1 MKPSCVQNSIPL
13 RHDPGEAL
21 RARLQP
27 LFEEALTGLAF
38 SGAGILIAG
47 PEEILFEAAYGA
59 VSFAAGAAPITRA
72 TWFDLASLTK
82 PLVTASLAM
91 AGTASGWLKLDEP
104 LSHAL
109 EWRSVPDDKSAISI
123 RQLLNHCSG
132 LPIYRPYFRDL
143 MDIPMVQRRATLLE
157 WILQEPLLGAPQTI
171 TAYSD
176 LGFMV
181 LAEIIERRLGM
192 RLDVAVRR
200 FLFDPADIQELIFRP
215 VQPGTVPDV
224 IPSVS
229 DDLPPVVI
237 AQTERC
243 PWRLRLLEGEVHDE
257 NAYALGGVA
266 GHAGLFGT
274 ARAIHR
280 WLTVLW
286 RAYRGD
292 PGHEYIV
299 PSVVREFW
307 RRQNLVPE
315 STWALGFD
323 TPCVSGSSAGERFSA
338 NSVGHLGFT
347 GTSFWLDLDRE
358 ILVVL
363 LTNRVHPNRESS
375 SIKSFRPLLH
385 NTVMESVYAR

>member
-21 RARLQP
+21 RVRLQP
-27 LFEEALTGLAF
+27 VFQEALAGHVF
-38 SGAGILIAG
+38 SGAGILVAG
-47 PEEILFEAAYGA
+47 PEEVLFEAAYGA
-59 VSFAAGAAPITRA
+59 VSFAAGAAPITTA

-82 PLVTASLAM
+82 PLATSSLAM
-91 AGTASGWLKLDEP
+91 MGVSSGWLQLDEP
-104 LSHAL
+104 LGHAL
-109 EWRSVPDDKSAISI
+109 EWRPVPDDKRIITI

-132 LPIYRPYFRDL
+132 LPAYRPYFRDL
-143 MDIPMVQRRATLLE
+143 VDIPVIERRATLLKR
-157 WILQEPLLGAPQTI
+157 ILREPLLGAPQTI

-192 RLDVAVRR
+192 RLDEAVRR
-200 FLFDPADIQELIFRP
+200 FLFDPADIQEMDFRP
-215 VQPGTVPDV
+215 VHPGTAPDV
-224 IPSVS
+224 RPPAA
-229 DDLPPVVI
+229 DGLPRVVV

-243 PWRLRLLEGEVHDE
+243 PVRSRVLEGEVHDE

-280 WLTVLW
+280 WLGVLW
-286 RAYRGD
+286 GAYRGRT
-292 PGHEYIV
+292 GHKGIA
-299 PSVVREFW
+299 PAVVREFW
-307 RRQNLVPE
+307 RRQHLVPE

-347 GTSFWLDLDRE
+347 GTSFWLDLDGE

-363 LTNRVHPNRESS
+363 LTNRVHPHREKS
-375 SIKSFRPLLH
+375 SIKSFRPLVH
-385 NTVMESVYAR
+385 NVVMETVYAR